1 MRCRVSA
8 GACAESSSLHGSRLL
23 VTGIGYINKTATRC
37 APAITTVYTAGGGAK
52 NPAWERIRE
61 RILQVEME
69 KARSGHAAYGS
80 ALLAAGIVTKTF
92 Q

>member
-1 MRCRVSA
+1 MLEGIARIEA
-8 GACAESSSLHGSRLL
+8 QGYELL
-23 VTGIGYINKTATRC
+23 KKLG
-37 APAITTVYTAGGGAK
+37 APAITRVYTAGGGAK

-80 ALLAAGIVTKTF
+80 AMLAAGIVTKTY